1 MLAIHEHIRLGRRIN
16 DKKSLKLFQNVIYS
30 IDETLDEGQKQRL
43 VNILI
48 NNGGTSS
55 DQQQQPPNL
64 FVSEKTKIPDVQSV
78 TPLWVER
85 AVVNGFVHDMS
96 FYEPGKD
103 QFLSGQV
110 LLLLDLPLESKP
122 IFDQINKFGG
132 QYRDDFSQD
141 VTCLVCIEPRGT
153 YYNDCIERNI
163 PVVLPQ
169 WLDDCLRYH
178 HQFPYDTYRLPTPT
192 IYYQHKP
199 YPATIFKYPLG
210 KQVSL
215 LIPSKDLVRKRPLH
229 NQVVYFGKDVPFIK
243 EKKTDKT
250 EEGETK
256 KEAEALRQLWY
267 SMVQEMGGTVA
278 EEYQPYRVTIVIL
291 KYRSSLEYKQA
302 VQDQKCIASCS
313 WLSNTYCRGYLCSPM
328 DTLLDYPIPK
338 VGIAGMEK
346 CVIALTGFKGVNREF
361 LNRLIFACGAYFS
374 AKLAKDTTYLIC
386 GGGYGDKY
394 AELPNYPN
402 VIRVNHLWLEDC
414 YAQFRMIDYR
424 SDRRYTYIPTDH
436 ALMERTVGHTRLM
449 PHIIDRF
456 KDDTYDQEPHTVYQE
471 YELGFIKERKPR
483 KAALRAQSV
492 LNEHIIPDANAY
504 EKEYKNKK

>member
-1 MLAIHEHIRLGRRIN
+1 MLAIHEHIKLGRRIN
-16 DKKSLKLFQNVIYS
+16 DKKSLKLFQNVVYS
-30 IDETLDEGQKQRL
+30 IDGALDEKQKQRL

-48 NNGGTSS
+48 NNGGISS
-55 DQQQQPPNL
+55 DQQPPNL
-64 FVSEKTKIPDVQSV
+64 FVSEKTKIPGVASV
-78 TPLWVER
+78 TPLWVEK
-85 AVVNGFVHDMS
+85 AIVNGFVHDMS

-122 IFDQINKFGG
+122 IFDQITKFGG

-141 VTCLVCIEPRGT
+141 T

-178 HQFPYDTYRLPTPT
+178 LLFPYDTYRLPAPT

-199 YPATIFKYPLG
+199 RPATLFKYPLG

-215 LIPSKDLVRKRPLH
+215 LVPSKDLECKRPLH
-229 NQVVYFGKDVPFIK
+229 NQVVYFGKDVPFIRDM
-243 EKKTDKT
+243 KKGQ
-250 EEGETK
+250 EN
-256 KEAEALRQLWY
+256 EADALRQLWY
-267 SMVQEMGGTVA
+267 ALVQEMGGTVA
-278 EEYQPYRVTIVIL
+278 EEYHPHRVTVVIL

-302 VQDQKCIASCS
+302 VQDQKCVASCS

-394 AELPNYPN
+394 AELHNYPN

-424 SDRRYTYIPTDH
+424 SDRRYTYIPQDN
-436 ALMERTVGHTRLM
+436 ALLEGTVGHTQLM
-449 PHIIDRF
+449 PQVIDRF
-456 KDDTYDQEPHTVYQE
+456 KDDTYDQEPQTVYQE
-471 YELGFIKERKPR
+471 CEMGFVQERKPR

-492 LNEHIIPDANAY
+492 LNEHIMPDVNAY